1 MVPRRAAMNKRQ
13 MTLNLRELPNRP
25 ILGTIG
31 FKTSRLKNE
40 KRYILVAVWGLLSK
54 LNKPDM

>member
-1 MVPRRAAMNKRQ
+1 MNKRQ